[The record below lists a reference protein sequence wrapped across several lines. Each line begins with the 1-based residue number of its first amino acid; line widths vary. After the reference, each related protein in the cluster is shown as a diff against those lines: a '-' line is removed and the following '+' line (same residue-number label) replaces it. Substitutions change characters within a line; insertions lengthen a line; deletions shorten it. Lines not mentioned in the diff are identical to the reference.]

1 MMGNIP
7 KLRFPEFKGE
17 WEEKRIDSIFDEQK
31 EKNHPTEEVL
41 TIIQGTGTV
50 PRKESGRNII
60 FDEKSL
66 SNYKF
71 VQKDDFI
78 IHLRS
83 FEGGLE
89 IANSN
94 GIVSPAY
101 IIMRPKLSIASKFFY
116 SYFRSYNF
124 INLVLP
130 VAVEGVRDGRQI
142 KYPILKEE
150 KIPFTS
156 FAEQQKIA
164 DFLSNVDSIIT
175 AETKILNTLQ
185 KKKKA
190 LMQKLFT
197 QQLRFKSDD
206 GTDFPEWEEKK
217 LGEICDIIG
226 GGTPDTNKAE
236 YWNGNIQWFT
246 PTEIGNTKYISE
258 SKRKITQ
265 LGFEKSSAKLLPVGT
280 ILFTSRA
287 TLGEMSITTV
297 ECTTN
302 QGFQSLIPNKNF
314 VHPDYLYYL
323 QPILQKY
330 CYSKASGSTFLEISA
345 KSLKE
350 CHIPL
355 PCKAEQQKI
364 TDCLSSMDSLIQ
376 NQQNVVTIWQQRKK
390 ALLQQMFI

>member
-1 MMGNIP
+1 MMSNIP

-17 WEEKRIDSIFDEQK
+17 WEAKRIDSIFDEQK
-31 EKNHPTEEVL
+31 EKNHPTEDVL

-124 INLVLP
+124 INHVLP

-164 DFLSNVDSIIT
+164 DFLSNVDSII
-175 AETKILNTLQ
+175 AVETKILNTLQ
-185 KKKKA
+185 KKEKA
-190 LMQKLFT
+190 LMQKLFS

-206 GTDFPEWEEKK
+206 GTDFPAWEEKK
-217 LGEICDIIG
+217 LGECVISISSGKNKKKNSAGNFPVYGSMGIIG
-226 GGTPDTNKAE
+226 YSEQYVYNKDCILVARVGANAGTLHIAKGKYDVSDNTLIIELNENELLSFYYFLLVNINLNKLN
-236 YWNGNIQWFT
+236 YGTGQPLVTSGMLKNIDIQ
-246 PTEIGNTKYISE
+246 
-258 SKRKITQ
+258 
-265 LGFEKSSAKLLPVGT
+265 
-280 ILFTSRA
+280 
-287 TLGEMSITTV
+287 
-297 ECTTN
+297 
-302 QGFQSLIPNKNF
+302 
-314 VHPDYLYYL
+314 
-323 QPILQKY
+323 
-330 CYSKASGSTFLEISA
+330 
-345 KSLKE
+345 
-350 CHIPL
+350 L

-364 TDCLSSMDSLIQ
+364 ADCLSSMDSLIQ
-376 NQQNVVTIWQQRKK
+376 TQQNVVTTWQQRKK

>member
-1 MMGNIP
+1 MSNIP
-7 KLRFPEFKGE
+7 KLRFPEFKWE

-41 TIIQGTGTV
+41 TIIQGIGTV

-124 INLVLP
+124 INHVLP

-142 KYPILKEE
+142 KYPILKKE

-206 GTDFPEWEEKK
+206 GTDFPTWEEKK
-217 LGEICDIIG
+217 LGDVCSYIG
-226 GGTPDTNKAE
+226 GGTPSKKNKE
-236 YWNGNIQWFT
+236 YWNGNINWASVKDIT
-246 PTEIGNTKYISE
+246 GKYLYETQDKIS
-258 SKRKITQ
+258 Q
-265 LGFEKSSAKLLPVGT
+265 LGADSSATNICGPDSLLLITRMSPGKTVIT
-280 ILFTSRA
+280 KCITAINQDLKIVKSDINVEFLHLLFQSIQTKIDEKTS
-287 TLGEMSITTV
+287 GTTV
-297 ECTTN
+297 KGISIEGLN
-302 QGFQSLIPNKNF
+302 QI
-314 VHPDYLYYL
+314 D
-323 QPILQKY
+323 IR
-330 CYSKASGSTFLEISA
+330 
-345 KSLKE
+345 
-350 CHIPL
+350 L

-364 TDCLSSMDSLIQ
+364 ADCLSSMDSLIQ
-376 NQQNVVTIWQQRKK
+376 NQQKVVTTWQQRKK

>member
-1 MMGNIP
+1 MSNIP
-7 KLRFPEFKGE
+7 KLRFPEFSGE
-17 WEEKRIDSIFDEQK
+17 WEEKRIDSIFDEKK
-31 EKNHPTEEVL
+31 EKNHPSEEVL

-101 IIMRPKLSIASKFFY
+101 IIMHPKLSIASKFYY
-116 SYFRSYNF
+116 SYFRSYKF
-124 INLVLP
+124 INHVLP
-130 VAVEGVRDGRQI
+130 VSVEGVRDGRQI

-156 FAEQQKIA
+156 FGEQQKIA

-185 KKKKA
+185 KRKKA

-197 QQLRFKSDD
+197 RQLRFKSDN
-206 GTDFPEWEEKK
+206 GKDFPAWEEKK
-217 LGEICDIIG
+217 LGECV
-226 GGTPDTNKAE
+226 
-236 YWNGNIQWFT
+236 
-246 PTEIGNTKYISE
+246 EILDSQRKPIE
-258 SKRKITQ
+258 SKERANRKGEYPYYGASGIIDYIDDY
-265 LGFEKSSAKLLPVGT
+265 LFEGES
-280 ILFTSRA
+280 IL
-287 TLGEMSITTV
+287 LGEDGANIINRNSRLAFIATGKYWVNNHAHIMKANADNLNHFIC
-297 ECTTN
+297 EYLE
-302 QGFQSLIPNKNF
+302 SL
-314 VHPDYLYYL
+314 D
-323 QPILQKY
+323 
-330 CYSKASGSTFLEISA
+330 YSKICAGSAQPKLTQDVIRNLTIKA
-345 KSLKE
+345 
-350 CHIPL
+350 
-355 PCKAEQQKI
+355 PCKEEQQKI
-364 TDCLSSMDSLIQ
+364 ADCLSSLDSLIQ
-376 NQQNVVTIWQQRKK
+376 TQQKVVTTWQQRKK